1 MSTFFRGI
9 VFFLFLVSAAVA
21 PADLL
26 AQDWATKM
34 FSSTS
39 HDFRAVARGAKVE
52 HHFEFENIYQEDVH
66 VAAVRSSCGCTT
78 PSVTQSTVK
87 SRQKSA
93 IVAKFNTSSFTGPKS
108 ATITV
113 VLDRPFYAEVQLN
126 VTGVIRT
133 DVVFDPPEA
142 DFGEIKEGDTK
153 EIKLSVTRFNRSD
166 WQITDVRSHCSDMQ
180 VKISDPMRSNR
191 SVKYDLV
198 LQVKDSMPVGEI
210 HEQLTL
216 ITNDQQSP
224 TVEMCIAGKV
234 RPSLSVNPAAVSM
247 GTVKQDGEFERRLV
261 VRGEQPFAIA
271 EVLCSDERFSF
282 TPPEGQKK
290 VHFLP
295 LKFSAD
301 EKAGPI
307 AQNVRIVSDLPH
319 DRYTE
324 LLVTGNVVA
333 DEAAPAATP

>member
-1 MSTFFRGI
+1 MKNLFRGI
-9 VFFLFLVSAAVA
+9 VLCLFLAPTAAFG
-21 PADLL
+21 
-26 AQDWATKM
+26 QDWAAKM
-34 FSSTS
+34 FSATS
-39 HDFRAVARGAKVE
+39 HDFRAVARGAKIE

-78 PSVTQSTVK
+78 PSVTKSTVK
-87 SRQKSA
+87 SREKSA

-113 VLDRPFYAEVQLN
+113 VFDRPFYAEVQLS

-133 DVVFDPPEA
+133 DVVFDPPA
-142 DFGEIKEGDTK
+142 ANFGEIREGETK

-166 WQITDVRSHCSDMQ
+166 WQITDVRSHCTDMQ
-180 VKISDPMRSNR
+180 VKLSEPVRSSR

-198 LQVKDSMPVGEI
+198 LQAKASMPVGEI

-216 ITNDQQSP
+216 LTNDQQSP

-234 RPSLSVNPAAVSM
+234 RPSLSVSPAALTM
-247 GTVKQDGEFERRLV
+247 GAVKPGGEFTRRLV
-261 VRGEQPFAIA
+261 VRGEQPFGIA
-271 EVLCSDERFSF
+271 KVLCSDERFSF
-282 TPPEGQKK
+282 AAPEGQKK

-295 LKFSAD
+295 LTFTAD
-301 EKAGPI
+301 DQAGPI
-307 AQNVRIVSDLPH
+307 AQSIRIVSDLPH

-324 LLVTGNVVA
+324 FLVTGNVL
-333 DEAAPAATP
+333 EAEAEAEAE

>member
-1 MSTFFRGI
+1 MSIFFRG
-9 VFFLFLVSAAVA
+9 VVLCLFLVPTAAFG
-21 PADLL
+21 
-26 AQDWATKM
+26 QDWATKM

-39 HDFRAVARGAKVE
+39 HDFRAVARGAKIE

-93 IVAKFNTSSFTGPKS
+93 IVATFNTSSFTGPKS

-113 VLDRPFYAEVQLN
+113 VFDRPYYAEVQLT

-142 DFGEIKEGDTK
+142 NFGEIKEGETK
-153 EIKLSVTRFNRSD
+153 QIQLSVTRFNRTD
-166 WQITDVRSHCSDMQ
+166 WQITDVRSHCSDMA
-180 VKISDPMRSNR
+180 VKLSEPVRGSR
-191 SVKYDLV
+191 SVKYDLF
-198 LQVKDSMPVGEI
+198 LQVKDSMPVGDI

-216 ITNDQQSP
+216 ITNDQQAP

-247 GTVKQDGEFERRLV
+247 GTVPQGGEFERRLV

-271 EVLCSDERFSF
+271 EVLCSDERFAF

-295 LKFSAD
+295 LKFSAG
-301 EKAGPI
+301 EQAGPV
-307 AQNVRIVSDLPH
+307 AQSIRIVSDLPH
-319 DRYTE
+319 DRFTE
-324 LLVTGNVVA
+324 LLVTGNV
-333 DEAAPAATP
+333 AASDAE